1 MIIFLGYLKKYFM
14 KQLKLEGPSL
24 KTKLLYEI
32 DFSSY
37 MTIKQEKEKVFYQVC
52 TGPGKSS
59 LDYFIK
65 QIFSI

>member
-1 MIIFLGYLKKYFM
+1 MEEP
-14 KQLKLEGPSL
+14 KLEGFL
-24 KTKLLYEI
+24 KKEKLLYEM

-52 TGPGKSS
+52 TGPGKSL

-65 QIFSI
+65 